1 MARLIV
7 EKDISKY
14 RIAQKQLNEKDI
26 SKYRIARKQLNRNSE
41 EQSKVDSGLA
51 RAQAEVEQQVWKP

>member
-1 MARLIV
+1 MTRLKV

-14 RIAQKQLNEKDI
+14 GIAQEQLNKN
-26 SKYRIARKQLNRNSE
+26 SK

-51 RAQAEVEQQVWKP
+51 RAQAEVEQQV